1 MTNKTDENFYLGRLY
16 RILFYNFFLGLYDLH
31 DQGNNRP
38 LDGIQK
44 LPVVSPSVTPMDTG
58 FKAERACWGKIF
70 QMGEIEY
77 GWLNRDVSEKVV
89 AEFLAKVYHPRIRS
103 KSHFVHRRE
112 SPGFASILLVL
123 PVLNVG

>member
-44 LPVVSPSVTPMDTG
+44 LLVENPSRTLMDTG
-58 FKAERACWGKIF
+58 YAWKLTC
-70 QMGEIEY
+70 
-77 GWLNRDVSEKVV
+77 
-89 AEFLAKVYHPRIRS
+89 
-103 KSHFVHRRE
+103 
-112 SPGFASILLVL
+112 
-123 PVLNVG
+123 